1 MSQIK
6 DINLNNFELKSTDV
20 DDPVALKVSWNAF
33 NASSTNF
40 KNQTIDVSDDNI
52 RIKQPK
58 KMDQL
63 TALFL
68 APGIATFLYGL
79 SDFFSGDWIF
89 GVFLILLGTVL
100 LRIAYKLFKKTG
112 KEFTLDVTKGTYCI
126 GNNLGEASQRDFI
139 VNGYVKDIHAV
150 QVLKGRGFLNSR
162 NAKSE
167 NHCGYEIN
175 IVLKD
180 GERINIMQRQSVDD
194 VNTSSVKLSGI
205 LNVPIWKAQY

>member
-1 MSQIK
+1 MSEIK

-40 KNQTIDVSDDNI
+40 KNQAIDVSDDKI

-79 SDFFSGDWIF
+79 SDFFSGDWLF
-89 GVFLILLGTVL
+89 GFFMILLGSVL
-100 LRIAYKLFKKTG
+100 GGIGFNLLKKTSND
-112 KEFTLDVTKGTYCI
+112 FTLDLTKGTYHV
-126 GNNLGEASQRDFI
+126 GNHLDEVSQRDRF
-139 VNGYVKDIHAV
+139 VNGYIKDIHAL
-150 QVLKGRGFLNSR
+150 QILKERIASSSKDG
-162 NAKSE
+162 KSKSH
-167 NHCGYEIN
+167 NNYEVN

-180 GERINIMQRQSVDD
+180 GERINIMEHQHIEY
-194 VNTSSVKLSGI
+194 VNSYAVKLSGI
-205 LNVPIWKAQY
+205 LGVSIWKAQY